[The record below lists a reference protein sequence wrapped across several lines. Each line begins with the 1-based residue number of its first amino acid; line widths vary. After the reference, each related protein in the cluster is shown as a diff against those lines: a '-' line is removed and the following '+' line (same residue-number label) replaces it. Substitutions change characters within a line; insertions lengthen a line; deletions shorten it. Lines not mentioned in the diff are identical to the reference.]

1 MNLNSFPNEVLCCIF
16 DRLPWKDRQRVSL
29 VCSRWNSIIN
39 SVHYLRRQKLVLYN
53 YGKAKFFSGVG
64 AQLLCRQRN
73 IEFYS
78 NAMLDT
84 EELLDTIV
92 KSFSTGSAMVQSLSL
107 FLRSEHKLAFGLVVA
122 NIPNLLHLTELKISA
137 NEALTKGVQIDSACL
152 EKISISF
159 YQNSLCRLNTPRLHT
174 LHLTVRYRSEMDL
187 LSTISAQL
195 IELRVSFISKDHVAQ
210 LFGCDFSS
218 LKVLNILLKNDKYI
232 SYTVSPLYLR
242 MLDRRGT
249 FASSIVGLETLWI
262 ADVCSIFDFVFL
274 QMFSYAKA
282 LKSLTINYFK
292 LTGEVS
298 ELINGFSELTY
309 LNLEGCQRMD
319 ETKKLILP
327 GLQTLVMPY
336 KQLSLFTDSNT
347 PMTMLTTLY
356 YNNTAKDQTNFVKQI
371 ATAFTNLTFLCLQ
384 NFDNELDSNAFLHLN
399 LLTKLRVLVIEHM
412 SVSSQIYANCPPMPQ
427 LQRLVMDTIVTEVS
441 MLDVIPSRFPSL
453 QTCVISNCFLYLILK
468 DSAKRYMTF
477 DELRRQMPCC
487 RISTKDSTIFTNNAK
502 QC

>member
-1 MNLNSFPNEVLCCIF
+1 MNLNSFPNEVLCYIF
-16 DRLPWKDRQRVSL
+16 DYLPWKDRQRVSL
-29 VCSRWNSIIN
+29 VCSRWNGIIN

-64 AQLLCRQRN
+64 VQLLCRQKS

-92 KSFSTGSAMVQSLSL
+92 KSFSTGSAEVQSLSL
-107 FLRSEHKLAFGLVVA
+107 YLRSEHKVAFGLVVA

-137 NEALTKGVQIDSACL
+137 NEALTNGVQIDSACL
-152 EKISISF
+152 EKVNISF

-187 LSTISAQL
+187 LSTVSAQL
-195 IELRVSFISKDHVAQ
+195 IELKVSFISKDHVAQ

-232 SYTVSPLYLR
+232 SYSVSPVHLR
-242 MLDRRGT
+242 PLDRTGV
-249 FASSIVGLETLWI
+249 FARSIVRLETLRI
-262 ADVCSIFDFVFL
+262 ADICSIFDFEFL
-274 QMFSYAKA
+274 QMFSHAKA

-292 LTGEVS
+292 LIGDVS
-298 ELINGFSELTY
+298 ELINGFKQLTY

-319 ETKKLILP
+319 ATKKLDLP

-336 KQLSLFTDSNT
+336 KQLALFTGGS

-384 NFDNELDSNAFLHLN
+384 YFDNELDSNAFLHLN
-399 LLTKLRVLVIEHM
+399 LLTKLRVLVIENM
-412 SVSSQIYANCPPMPQ
+412 SVSSQIYANCPTVPQ
-427 LQRLVMDTIVTEVS
+427 LERLVMDTIVTEVS
-441 MLDVIPSRFPSL
+441 ILDTVPARFPSL
-453 QTCVISNCFLYLILK
+453 QTFVISNCFLYLIPT

-487 RISTKDSTIFTNNAK
+487 RISTKDSTIFTNNVK
-502 QC
+502 QS

>member
-1 MNLNSFPNEVLCCIF
+1 
-16 DRLPWKDRQRVSL
+16 
-29 VCSRWNSIIN
+29 VCSRWNGIIN

-64 AQLLCRQRN
+64 VQLLCRQKS

-137 NEALTKGVQIDSACL
+137 NETLTNGVQIDSACL
-152 EKISISF
+152 EKINISF

-187 LSTISAQL
+187 LSTVSAQL
-195 IELRVSFISKDHVAQ
+195 IELKVSFISKDHVAQ

-232 SYTVSPLYLR
+232 S
-242 MLDRRGT
+242 
-249 FASSIVGLETLWI
+249 SIIGLETLRI
-262 ADVCSIFDFVFL
+262 ADICSIFDFEFL
-274 QMFSYAKA
+274 QMFSHAKA
-282 LKSLTINYFK
+282 LKALTINYFK
-292 LTGEVS
+292 LNGEVS
-298 ELINGFSELTY
+298 ELINGFKELNY

-319 ETKKLILP
+319 ATKTLDLP

-336 KQLSLFTDSNT
+336 KQLSLFTGST
-347 PMTMLTTLY
+347 PMKMLTTLY
-356 YNNTAKDQTNFVKQI
+356 YNNTAKDQMNFVKQI
-371 ATAFTNLTFLCLQ
+371 ATTFTNLTFLCLQ
-384 NFDNELDSNAFLHLN
+384 YFDNELDSNAFLHLN
-399 LLTKLRVLVIEHM
+399 MLTKLRVLVIENM
-412 SVSSQIYANCPPMPQ
+412 SVSSQIYANCPTVPQ
-427 LQRLVMDTIVTEVS
+427 LERLVMDTIVTEVS
-441 MLDVIPSRFPSL
+441 ILDAVPARFPSL
-453 QTCVISNCFLYLILK
+453 QTFVISNCFLYLIPT